1 MATKHWSWAHFTTDH
16 LYFRNNSY
24 YKNASAWCTA
34 CLNHHK
40 EQLRQADIVNTAI
53 SGTNSGQTDEDLE
66 AQGIE
71 SFSSFLWVC
80 DWLAAL

>member
-16 LYFRNNSY
+16 LYLRNNSY
-24 YKNASAWCTA
+24 YKNAWCTA
-34 CLNHHK
+34 CLHHK

-66 AQGIE
+66 AQGSSE
-71 SFSSFLWVC
+71 SVT
-80 DWLAAL
+80 D